1 MDMTIQEILE
11 KIESSKED
19 DLKLYFI
26 TRYLKE
32 NFKKSSKV
40 LDKYLFKVYQVEIN
54 DEIRS
59 HLYDLSK
66 KQLEYII
73 KKDYEM
79 VDYDV
84 VSDDTEHLFTYSMQH
99 KMNSFS
105 DVVCNQLNGIP
116 PTMLSIEDIL
126 QNGHELWAYCV
137 GFNDLEAKDWI
148 YTFRKIQSSK
158 VAVDEKEG
166 MGIFKTI
173 RTYFDT
179 QSQKLKLLK
188 GETVNLDKQI
198 DCIYYDETFYI
209 IKKAYFEQIVGLQE
223 EYKEEAKNVA
233 EILKNTNLINGVD
246 FIERKIEENPSIH
259 KKLVRISRI
268 GNINTLDAKAI
279 KKMQSVSKKFGNK
292 LNIKDGK
299 INIEEE
305 NDVELVL
312 RMLADYYKVG
322 EVFGKHYGT
331 FAGKEVK
338 ATNNK

>member
-1 MDMTIQEILE
+1 MTIKEILT
-11 KIESSKED
+11 KIKSSKEE

-26 TRYLKE
+26 TRYLKD
-32 NFKKSSKV
+32 NVKKSSKL

-54 DEIRS
+54 DDIRA

-66 KQLEYII
+66 KQLESIV
-73 KKDYEM
+73 KKEYEM
-79 VDYDV
+79 IDYDV
-84 VSDDTEHLFTYSMQH
+84 LSDDTEHLFTYSM
-99 KMNSFS
+99 KNKIFSFS
-105 DVVCNQLNGIP
+105 DVVCNQLKKIVP
-116 PTMLSIEDIL
+116 IMSSIENIL
-126 QNGHELWAYCV
+126 DNGHELWAYCV
-137 GFNDLEAKDWI
+137 GFNDLDEGDWI

-158 VAVDEKEG
+158 VAIDEKEG
-166 MGIFKTI
+166 MNPLKMI

-198 DCIYYDETFYI
+198 DCVYYDETFYI
-209 IKKAYFEQIVGLQE
+209 IRKMNFEQIVGLQE

-233 EILKNTNLINGVD
+233 EMLKGTNLINGME
-246 FIERKIEENPSIH
+246 FIEQKIEKNPSIH

-268 GNINTLDAKAI
+268 GNINTLNEKAI
-279 KKMQSVSKKFGNK
+279 RKMRSVSKKYGNQ
-292 LNIKDGK
+292 LNVKDGK

-331 FAGKEVK
+331 FAGREVNP
-338 ATNNK
+338 TND

>member
-1 MDMTIQEILE
+1 MTIKEIFK
-11 KIESSKED
+11 KIESSKEE

-26 TRYLKE
+26 TRYLKD
-32 NFKKSSKV
+32 NVKKSSKL

-54 DEIRS
+54 DDIRA

-66 KQLEYII
+66 KHLESIV
-73 KKDYEM
+73 KKEYEM

-84 VSDDTEHLFTYSMQH
+84 LSDDTEHLFTYSM
-99 KMNSFS
+99 KNKIFSFS
-105 DVVCNQLNGIP
+105 DVVCNQLKKMAPI
-116 PTMLSIEDIL
+116 MSSIEDIL
-126 QNGHELWAYCV
+126 DNGHELWAYCV
-137 GFNDLEAKDWI
+137 GFNDLDEKDWI
-148 YTFRKIQSSK
+148 YTFRKIQSSRI
-158 VAVDEKEG
+158 AIDEKEG
-166 MGIFKTI
+166 IRGLKMI

-179 QSQKLKLLK
+179 QNQKLKLLK

-209 IKKAYFEQIVGLQE
+209 IRKMNFEQIVGLQD

-233 EILKNTNLINGVD
+233 EMLKGTNLINGVE
-246 FIERKIEENPSIH
+246 FIEQRIENNPSIH

-268 GNINTLDAKAI
+268 GNINTLNEKAI
-279 KKMQSVSKKFGNK
+279 RKMKSVSKKYGNQ
-292 LNIKDGK
+292 LNVKDGK

-338 ATNNK
+338 PSED